1 MCQKYD
7 KYRKVYINLRFAVN
21 RKYRWILWVI
31 FGFYIIIFLYAT
43 LFGHRSGSYYS
54 DMTIGDYIARSVNLV
69 PFKTISL
76 YIKWIFDGNRYN
88 NYIPLTNLGVN
99 LILLFPMGFF
109 LPNLFGLLRNF
120 IGYLST
126 NILILALIE
135 TIQLITRRGSFDVD
149 DFILNIIGAIIGY
162 LVWLLTVKII
172 ASTKKK
178 SHKRNN
184 E

>member
-1 MCQKYD
+1 MCRKYV

-31 FGFYIIIFLYAT
+31 FGTYIIILLYAT
-43 LFGHRSGSYYS
+43 LFGNRHGSYYS
-54 DMTIGDYIARSVNLV
+54 HMTIGEYISRSVNLV

-76 YIKWIFDGNRYN
+76 YIKWLFDDNRYN

-109 LPNLFGLLRNF
+109 LPNLFDRLRKF
-120 IGYLST
+120 VAYLST

-149 DFILNIIGAIIGY
+149 DFILNISGAIIGY
-162 LVWLLTVKII
+162 LVWLLVAKIVKSIKE
-172 ASTKKK
+172 SKHKK
-178 SHKRNN
+178 
-184 E
+184 

>member
-1 MCQKYD
+1 M
-7 KYRKVYINLRFAVN
+7 
-21 RKYRWILWVI
+21 I
-31 FGFYIIIFLYAT
+31 FGLYIIILLYAT
-43 LFGHRSGSYYS
+43 LFGNRSGSYYS

-162 LVWLLTVKII
+162 LVWLLTIKII

>member
-1 MCQKYD
+1 MNK
-7 KYRKVYINLRFAVN
+7 RFI
-21 RKYRWILWVI
+21 WILWVI
-31 FGFYIIIFLYAT
+31 FGLYIIIFLYAT
-43 LFGHRSGSYYS
+43 LFGNRSGADFS
-54 DMTIGDYIARSVNLV
+54 DMTIGEYIARSVNLV

-109 LPNLFGLLRNF
+109 LPNLFDRLRNF
-120 IGYLST
+120 IAYLST
-126 NILILALIE
+126 NILLLALVE

-149 DFILNIIGAIIGY
+149 DFILNILGAIIGF

-172 ASTKKK
+172 SSSKKK
-178 SHKRNN
+178 SGKTV

>member
-1 MCQKYD
+1 MNK
-7 KYRKVYINLRFAVN
+7 
-21 RKYRWILWVI
+21 KYRWILWVI
-31 FGFYIIIFLYAT
+31 FGFYIIILLYAT
-43 LFGHRSGSYYS
+43 LFGNRSGSFYS

-109 LPNLFGLLRNF
+109 LPNLFGILRNF

-126 NILILALIE
+126 NILVLALIE
-135 TIQLITRRGSFDVD
+135 TIQLISRRGSFDVD
-149 DFILNIIGAIIGY
+149 DFILNILGAIIGY
-162 LVWLLTVKII
+162 LVWLLTVK
-172 ASTKKK
+172 AVSSAQNKKK
-178 SHKRNN
+178 EN

>member
-1 MCQKYD
+1 MCLKYD

-21 RKYRWILWVI
+21 KKYRWILWVI
-31 FGFYIIIFLYAT
+31 FGIYIIIFLYAT
-43 LFGHRSGSYYS
+43 LFGHRSGSFYS

-109 LPNLFGLLRNF
+109 LPNLFDRLRNF
-120 IGYLST
+120 IAYLST

-149 DFILNIIGAIIGY
+149 DFILNILGAIIGF
-162 LVWLLTVKII
+162 LVWLLTIKVI
-172 ASTKKK
+172 ASVTKKK
-178 SHKRNN
+178 N
-184 E
+184 ENE

>member
-31 FGFYIIIFLYAT
+31 FGLYIIILLYAT
-43 LFGHRSGSYYS
+43 LFGNRSGSYYS

-149 DFILNIIGAIIGY
+149 DFILNILGAIIGY
-162 LVWLLTVKII
+162 LVWLLTVKVI
-172 ASTKKK
+172 ASVKKK
-178 SHKRNN
+178 KEN

>member
-1 MCQKYD
+1 MNK
-7 KYRKVYINLRFAVN
+7 
-21 RKYRWILWVI
+21 KYRWILWVI
-31 FGFYIIIFLYAT
+31 FGFYIIILLYAT
-43 LFGHRSGSYYS
+43 LFGNRSGSFYS

-109 LPNLFGLLRNF
+109 LPNLFGILRNF

-126 NILILALIE
+126 NILVLALIE
-135 TIQLITRRGSFDVD
+135 TIQLISRRGSFDVD
-149 DFILNIIGAIIGY
+149 DFILNILGAIIGY
-162 LVWLLTVKII
+162 LVWLLTVK
-172 ASTKKK
+172 AVSSAQKKK
-178 SHKRNN
+178 KMNK
-184 E
+184 